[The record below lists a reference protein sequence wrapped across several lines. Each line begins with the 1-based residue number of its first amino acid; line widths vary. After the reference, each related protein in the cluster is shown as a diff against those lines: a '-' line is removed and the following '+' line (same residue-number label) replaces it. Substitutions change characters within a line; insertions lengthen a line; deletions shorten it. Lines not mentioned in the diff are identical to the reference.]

1 MRKPPGALAED
12 RYRTVTEGD
21 MVRSLLIAALPYE
34 LAAGDQA
41 NADNIV
47 RGALEDWIGSGM
59 KFGRAPGGER
69 LFDPVEVFNHMKW
82 EGLMGRDGFWARH
95 FISTARAETQQSA
108 GVEGRLPKPLKK
120 KTFSVE
126 LRRKFSFRNL
136 AAARKLRLRLPLP
149 LSSHAQDIS
158 TKPISPDGVSASVSQ
173 SDGRLEFQVE
183 MKEPGSLE
191 IGADLKFTADGAVQ
205 ENGGESLTAE
215 ERELYLRPAEGLIR
229 VNQRVADLAAT
240 FAGADKS
247 LEVALNA
254 WDFLLDEL
262 SCGMVRYDQIDPQAP
277 GDWILDNGWYDC
289 QLGSSLFI
297 SICRARGIPARLA
310 SGYMLYDLAPGYHYW
325 SEIWLEGQGWLPF
338 DLLCWDLSAGG
349 RDTAWRTHFAGT
361 VDYRMVTQCLPL
373 SFTGPMSV
381 KFPPAWHLLNAPLE
395 GGMSVHF
402 TALDGEPIYSDRVVI
417 ASNWQLG
424 QTLSDM
430 HSL

>member
-1 MRKPPGALAED
+1 LAARIGVIALRKPPGALAED

-21 MVRSLLIAALPYE
+21 MMRSLLIAALPYE

-41 NADNIV
+41 NAGNIV
-47 RGALEDWIGSGM
+47 RAALEDWIGSGM

-82 EGLMGRDGFWARH
+82 EGLMGRDGFWSRH
-95 FISTARAETQQSA
+95 FVSTARAETEQSA
-108 GVEGRLPKPLKK
+108 GVAGRLPKPLKE
-120 KTFSVE
+120 KTFSME

-136 AAARKLRLRLPLP
+136 ASPRKLRLRLPLP
-149 LSSHAQDIS
+149 LSSHARDIGV
-158 TKPISPDGVSASVSQ
+158 KPISPDGVSASVSQ

-191 IGADLKFTADGAVQ
+191 IGADLNFTADGAVQ
-205 ENGGESLTAE
+205 KNGSENLTAE

-229 VNQRVADLAAT
+229 VSQRVADLAAT

-262 SCGMVRYDQIDPQAP
+262 SCGMVRYDQVDPQAP
-277 GDWILDNGWYDC
+277 GDWILDSGWYDC

-297 SICRARGIPARLA
+297 AICRARGIPARLA

-325 SEIWLEGQGWLPF
+325 SEIWQDGQGWMPF

-349 RDTAWRTHFAGT
+349 RDTPWRTHFAGA

-402 TALDGEPIYSDRVVI
+402 TALDGEPIYSDRI
-417 ASNWQLG
+417 MS
-424 QTLSDM
+424 SRIP
-430 HSL
+430 

>member
-1 MRKPPGALAED
+1 LRKPPGAPAED
-12 RYRTVTEGD
+12 RYRTVTEED

-34 LAAGDQA
+34 LAAGKQA
-41 NADNIV
+41 SADNIV
-47 RGALEDWIGSGM
+47 RAALEDWIGSGI

-82 EGLMGRDGFWARH
+82 EGVMGRDGFWSRH
-95 FISTARAETQQSA
+95 FVSTARAFTQQSA
-108 GVEGRLPKPLKK
+108 GVAGRLPKPLEKK
-120 KTFSVE
+120 AFSVE

-136 AAARKLRLRLPLP
+136 SAARKLRLRLPLP
-149 LSSHAQDIS
+149 LSSHAQNIS
-158 TKPISPDGVSASVSQ
+158 AKPISPDGVSASVSQ

-191 IGADLKFTADGAVQ
+191 IGADLNFTADGAVQ
-205 ENGGESLTAE
+205 KNGDESLTAE

-229 VNQRVADLAAT
+229 VSQRVADLAAT

-262 SCGMVRYDQIDPQAP
+262 SCGMVRYDQVDLQGP

-289 QLGSSLFI
+289 QLGSTLFI
-297 SICRARGIPARLA
+297 AICRARGIPARLA
-310 SGYMLYDLAPGYHYW
+310 SGYMLYDVAPGYHYW
-325 SEIWLEGQGWLPF
+325 SEIWQDGQGWMPF

-349 RDTAWRTHFAGT
+349 RDTPWRTHFAGA

-381 KFPPAWHLLNAPLE
+381 KFPPAWHLLNAPLA

-402 TALDGEPIYSDRVVI
+402 TALDGEPIYSDRI
-417 ASNWQLG
+417 MSSAIP
-424 QTLSDM
+424 
-430 HSL
+430 